1 MQIEFSRWLQF
12 FNFPSFYSNN
22 LDNQQRLRSP
32 NRLEAINQQTA
43 SDNEVKSNQGDIR
56 YSNRIDIY
64 SDGTESGVKNDEPTS
79 EDERPPRLPP
89 RPPPRPRNNTLT
101 NDIGKSFGVIKF
113 FRILIFYKASKAPKI
128 PSITLDLN
136 KSCRDKRHKNSN
148 FPLKFHTETHKWI
161 FQFSSDNIV
170 SNFMVFLSKRAKVI
184 KQVIKFSRR

>member
-1 MQIEFSRWLQF
+1 
-12 FNFPSFYSNN
+12 
-22 LDNQQRLRSP
+22 LRSP

-101 NDIGKSFGVIKF
+101 NDIGKSAGVIKF
-113 FRILIFYKASKAPKI
+113 SLILNFSKAPKA
-128 PSITLDLN
+128 PQN
-136 KSCRDKRHKNSN
+136 
-148 FPLKFHTETHKWI
+148 PEY
-161 FQFSSDNIV
+161 
-170 SNFMVFLSKRAKVI
+170 
-184 KQVIKFSRR
+184 